1 MDRAR
6 FLRVVN
12 SVADG
17 IKIKEYQERLAQ
29 ATNRFEVSKNFLLHF
44 STLISKNPLQ
54 VSAHLLSYEVLRLVK
69 KMMEEY
75 KDRLNEQIAIHQ
87 GGGIRPLPDLPD
99 KDSESG
105 EQSQRDKE
113 EERLLEARKLEAEE
127 REAKKKEA
135 DAVNKKL
142 QQILHMLEK
151 EPQKHNRARG
161 ESEGEGKSSD
171 DECIVKMAME
181 DAAKKRAGREARRKD
196 RDPMLSPFQMGGL
209 NIYYGPGSPHYVPG
223 YLSHGI
229 PGTRAG
235 VPARLRNTNSGNVNT
250 TTIYGSH
257 NDNSTVTRISEFNLS
272 ALLAH
277 RLTAT
282 VAK

>member
-1 MDRAR
+1 M
-6 FLRVVN
+6 
-12 SVADG
+12 
-17 IKIKEYQERLAQ
+17 
-29 ATNRFEVSKNFLLHF
+29 
-44 STLISKNPLQ
+44 
-54 VSAHLLSYEVLRLVK
+54 SAHLLSYEVLRLVK

-75 KDRLNEQIAIHQ
+75 KDRLNEQIARP
-87 GGGIRPLPDLPD
+87 IRPLPDLPD
-99 KDSESG
+99 QVSES
-105 EQSQRDKE
+105 EDQSQRDKE

-151 EPQKHNRARG
+151 EPQKHNRARS

-196 RDPMLSPFQMGGL
+196 RDPMLSPFQMGGF
-209 NIYYGPGSPHYVPG
+209 NIYGPGSPHYVPG

-257 NDNSTVTRISEFNLS
+257 NDNSTVTRISESIFLPC
-272 ALLAH
+272 LH
-277 RLTAT
+277 IR
-282 VAK
+282 